1 MKILFPVCLLED
13 EPMTEKNI
21 EKAIRDFLADYISAG
36 SILEPELNVTVHEL
50 ITDKNTVRTHITN
63 WNADILSAFKEAAA
77 NMDGELDTQ
86 ETFEVKN
93 RARDIDNDWS
103 LNSNFAILSDQ
114 KDIYPVST
122 CITNT
127 NRRDIT
133 DNPSQYAIVTC
144 TIVDNGY

>member
-1 MKILFPVCLLED
+1 MKILFPICLLED
-13 EPMTEKNI
+13 EPMTEKNV
-21 EKAIRDFLADYISAG
+21 EKAIRDFLADYMSAG

-50 ITDKNTVRTHITN
+50 ITDKNTVRTHITT
-63 WNADILSAFKEAAA
+63 WNADILQAFKKAVT

-86 ETFEVKN
+86 ETFEIKN
-93 RARDIDNDWS
+93 RARDLDNDWS
-103 LNSNFAILSDQ
+103 LNSSFAILSDQ

-133 DNPSQYAIVTC
+133 NNPSQYAIAIC

>member
-21 EKAIRDFLADYISAG
+21 ETAIRDFLADYLSTG

-50 ITDKNTVRTHITN
+50 ITDKNAVKTHIAN
-63 WNADILSAFKEAAA
+63 WNADILSAFQEAVA

-86 ETFEVKN
+86 ETFGIKN
-93 RARDIDNDWS
+93 RARDLDNDWS
-103 LNSNFAILSDQ
+103 LNSNFAILGSVE
-114 KDIYPVST
+114 DIPLVDT
-122 CITNT
+122 CITAA
-127 NRRDIT
+127 NRREIT
-133 DNPSQYAIVTC
+133 DNPDQHAIAIC